1 MKLNEHS
8 QNLGLRI
15 GVIQIVAF
23 VLLTILGARLYY
35 LQVVKGEHYSERAEN
50 QRIRHI
56 PIPAPRGVIFDRNGK
71 ILVDSRPTWNVVLS
85 NEPIKKIDVTSRV
98 EEYADGLNLETS
110 FVVERLNLIKK
121 QNEFETMV
129 LKENATM
136 QDIAWVESHSLEFPE
151 LRVENQPQR
160 FYPHGT
166 QLAHVLGYVG
176 EISPK
181 QLESDEWKDKGLKA
195 GDIIGKGGLE
205 QYYDEFLRGKPGYRK
220 VIVDSRGRVQSEIGV
235 VPAQAGQDM
244 VSTIDLDVQL
254 AAEQK
259 LAESVTKRGMIIA
272 MDPNNG
278 EILAMAS
285 LPSFD
290 PNVFVQGSKTP
301 EGRRQIAAYWQDK
314 DRPLFNRAIQGRYP
328 PGSTWKIPESVAA
341 LQQGVITVKNSNV
354 ICGGGIQIGNKF
366 TRCMGSHGA
375 PPLDYAITHSCDGY
389 YYHLALKMKI
399 EGVIKMIE
407 TFEYDK
413 RTGVDLP
420 NEKISQT
427 PKSWKPI
434 IEKREGRWSDIR
446 TVYSAIGQDTVW
458 VTPISM
464 LRAIASVGVKGLMYT
479 PHFLKEFRAIGAIGD
494 ETDPYFIPARES
506 FGFQHPEPKVIEMT
520 TEQNDMV
527 VKGMWGV
534 VNGGGTGAGI
544 RIPEFEIAGKTG
556 TAQVAELG
564 KDVGANKDHAWF
576 VSFAPA
582 FKPEIAVIALVENV
596 GFGGSHAAPMAKGV
610 YEAYMRGKGI
620 QSANIE
626 VTGGEVDANPNVNP
640 ADARQNSNA
649 NANTSSDTNTAATT
663 NTRAN
668 TRTNRRV
675 D

>member
-15 GVIQIVAF
+15 VTIQVVAF
-23 VLLTILGARLYY
+23 ALLAILGVRLYY
-35 LQVVKGEHYSERAEN
+35 LQVVKGDHYSERAEN

-98 EEYADGLNLETS
+98 EEYAEGLNLETS

-121 QNEFETMV
+121 QNDFETMV

-151 LRVENQPQR
+151 LRIENQPQR
-160 FYPHGT
+160 YYPHGT
-166 QLAHVLGYVG
+166 RLAHFLGYVG

-220 VIVDSRGRVQSEIGV
+220 VIVDSRGRVQSEIGI

-244 VSTIDLDVQL
+244 VSTIDLDIQL

-259 LAESVTKRGMIIA
+259 LAESASKRGTIIA

-285 LPSFD
+285 LPSYD

-301 EGRRQIAAYWQDK
+301 EGRRQIAAYWQDEK
-314 DRPLFNRAIQGRYP
+314 RPLYNRAIQGRYP

-341 LQQGVITVKNSNV
+341 LQQNVITVKNSNMA
-354 ICGGGIQIGNKF
+354 CGGGIQIGSKF
-366 TRCMGSHGA
+366 TRCMGSHGS
-375 PPLDYAITHSCDGY
+375 PPLSYAITKSCDGY
-389 YYHLALKMKI
+389 YYRLGLKMKI
-399 EGVIKMIE
+399 EGMIEMIE
-407 TFEYDK
+407 TFDYDK
-413 RTGVDLP
+413 RTGVDIP

-446 TVYSAIGQDTVW
+446 TVYASIGQDTVV

-464 LRAIASVGVKGLMYT
+464 LRAVASIGVKGKMYT
-479 PHFLKEFRAIGAIGD
+479 PHFLKEFRPIGAVGD
-494 ETDPYFIPARES
+494 EGDMAYIPPREG
-506 FGFQHPEPKVIEMT
+506 FTFQHPEPKLIVMT
-520 TEQNDMV
+520 PEQEELV
-527 VKGMWGV
+527 VQGMWAV

-582 FKPEIAVIALVENV
+582 FKPEIAVIALIENV
-596 GFGGSHAAPMAKGV
+596 GFGGSHAAPAAKGV
-610 YEAYMRGKGI
+610 YEAYMAAKGI
-620 QSANIE
+620 APSAIE
-626 VTGGEVDANPNVNP
+626 VTGGEVDANPNRP
-640 ADARQNSNA
+640 AKPNA
-649 NANTSSDTNTAATT
+649 DGNTNTSTNSRPPNT
-663 NTRAN
+663 NS
-668 TRTNRRV
+668 RTPQAV

>member
-15 GVIQIVAF
+15 VVIQVVAF
-23 VLLTILGARLYY
+23 LLLAILGARLYY

-98 EEYADGLNLETS
+98 DEYAHGLGLEPS

-121 QNEFETMV
+121 QNDFETMV

-166 QLAHVLGYVG
+166 KLAHVLGYVG

-181 QLESDEWKDKGLKA
+181 QLESEEWKEKGLKA

-205 QYYDEFLRGKPGYRK
+205 QYYDEFLRGRPGYRK
-220 VIVDSRGRVQSEIGV
+220 VIVDSRGRVQSEIAV

-244 VSTIDLDVQL
+244 VSTIDLDLQL
-254 AAEQK
+254 TAEQK
-259 LAESVTKRGMIIA
+259 LAETPTKRGTIIA

-278 EILAMAS
+278 ELLAMAA

-290 PNVFVQGSKTP
+290 PNIFVQGSKTP
-301 EGRRQIAAYWQDK
+301 EGRKQIAAYWQDEK
-314 DRPLFNRAIQGRYP
+314 RPLFNRAIQGRYP
-328 PGSTWKIPESVAA
+328 PGSTWKIPESVGA

-354 ICGGGIQIGNKF
+354 ICGGGITIGNKF

-375 PPLDYAITHSCDGY
+375 PPLEYAITHSCDGY

-399 EGVIKMIE
+399 EGLIKMIE

-413 RTGVDLP
+413 RTGIDLP

-434 IEKREGRWSDIR
+434 VEKREGRWSDIR
-446 TVYSAIGQDTVW
+446 TVYAAIGQDTVW

-464 LRAIASVGVKGLMYT
+464 LRAVSSIGVRGAMYT
-479 PHFLKEFRAIGAIGD
+479 PHFLKEFRAIGPIGE
-494 ETDPYFIPARES
+494 ETDPYFIPGREA
-506 FGFQHPEPKVIEMT
+506 FGFQHPEPKIIEMT
-520 TEQNDMV
+520 PEQNDLV

-544 RIPEFEIAGKTG
+544 RIPGFDIAGKTG

-582 FKPEIAVIALVENV
+582 FKPEIAVIGLVENV
-596 GFGGSHAAPMAKGV
+596 GFGGSFAAPAVKGV
-610 YEAYMRGKGI
+610 YDTYLAGKGI
-620 QSANIE
+620 HPAAPGDAASNTAQATAN
-626 VTGGEVDANPNVNP
+626 TGV
-640 ADARQNSNA
+640 NSNA
-649 NANTSSDTNTAATT
+649 NVRSNSK
-663 NTRAN
+663 TRA
-668 TRTNRRV
+668 TRAV